1 MSTSINTGMS
11 TGMNIDKNIEV
22 LEQEIDY
29 VFQKKELVMEALTHS
44 SFANERKIRKIN
56 CNERLEF
63 LGDAV
68 LEQAVS
74 VYLFHHYPKMPEG
87 RLTRLRA
94 ALVCEQ
100 ALACAANEIH
110 LGDYIFLGKGEE
122 VNDGRN
128 KPSVISDAMEALIG
142 ALYLDGG
149 EEAVHAFIMTYIL
162 SNVEEREKAFV
173 DHKSALQ
180 ELVQAENMGVISY
193 RIIGEYGPEHQKEFE
208 VELKIN
214 EDKISVG
221 RGRNKKAAEQAAAYE
236 ALTTLRTTDG
246 E

>member
-1 MSTSINTGMS
+1 MS
-11 TGMNIDKNIEV
+11 TGINTDKNIEA
-22 LEQEIDY
+22 LEQKIDY
-29 VFQKKELVMEALTHS
+29 VFLKKELLIEALTHS

-87 RLTRLRA
+87 RLSRLRA

-100 ALACAANEIH
+100 ALACAANEIQ

-122 VNDGRN
+122 ANNGRK

-149 EEAVHAFIMTYIL
+149 ESAVQAFIMTYIL
-162 SNVEEREKAFV
+162 SDVEEREKAFI

-180 ELVQAENMGVISY
+180 ELVQAGSMGAISY

-214 EDKISVG
+214 EKQISVG

-236 ALTTLRTTDG
+236 ALAALRTTDG